1 MSGARDTVVESDTEM
16 RPEIRSILLAVLT
29 GMMAAAYLDSTGRVD
44 LSYGFP
50 DGGPA
55 EGALIALT
63 GALGGWAVLLAFQ
76 GLRKLVRLAR
86 K

>member
-1 MSGARDTVVESDTEM
+1 M
-16 RPEIRSILLAVLT
+16 RPETRSIVIAVLA
-29 GMMAAAYLDSTGRVD
+29 GMMAAAYLESAGKVD
-44 LSYGFP
+44 LSFGFP

-63 GALGGWAVLLAFQ
+63 GAVVGAAVLLAFR
-76 GLRKLVRLAR
+76 GLRKLAGMAR

>member
-1 MSGARDTVVESDTEM
+1 M
-16 RPEIRSILLAVLT
+16 RPEIRSVLIAVLA
-29 GMMAAAYLDSTGRVD
+29 GMMAASYLDSAGRVD

-63 GALGGWAVLLAFQ
+63 GAVGGLAALLAFR
-76 GLRKLVRLAR
+76 GLRKLFTMVRR
-86 K
+86 

>member
-1 MSGARDTVVESDTEM
+1 M
-16 RPEIRSILLAVLT
+16 RPEVRSILLAILA
-29 GMMAAAYLDSTGRVD
+29 GMMAAAYLDSAGRVD
-44 LSYGFP
+44 LSFGFP

-55 EGALIALT
+55 EGALIAVT
-63 GALGGWAVLLAFQ
+63 GAAGGAAVLLVFR

>member
-1 MSGARDTVVESDTEM
+1 MVVGSKM
-16 RPEIRSILLAVLT
+16 RPEIRSILLAIIG

-44 LSYGFP
+44 LSFGFP

-63 GALGGWAVLLAFQ
+63 GAAGGYIVLLGFH
-76 GLRKLVRLAR
+76 GLGKLFKRVRK
-86 K
+86 